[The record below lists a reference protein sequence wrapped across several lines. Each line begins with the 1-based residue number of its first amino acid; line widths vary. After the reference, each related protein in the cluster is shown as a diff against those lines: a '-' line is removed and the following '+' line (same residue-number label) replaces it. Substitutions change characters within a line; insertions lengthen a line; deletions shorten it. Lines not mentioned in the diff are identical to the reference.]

1 MRRIIMFNRVTP
13 EGSFA
18 GPDGGLNW
26 IVPDPELDR
35 VAAESIGRSEFDT
48 ILFGRRTYQQFESFW
63 PHVAAD
69 APDAPNP
76 HDGQRR
82 SPELRAMATMLNEAN
97 KLVFSRT
104 LKTVTWQNSRLFE
117 TLDPRVVVA
126 LKSAPGKDMIV
137 FGSGSIV
144 SQLTEH
150 GLIDEYQFVV
160 TPILLGRGRALFS
173 GMSNGL
179 KLALQEAKAFP
190 TGNVMLRYARAA

>member
-1 MRRIIMFNRVTP
+1 MRRIVMFNRVTP
-13 EGSFA
+13 EGCFA
-18 GPDGGLNW
+18 GPEGSLNW

-35 VAAESIGRSEFDT
+35 VAAESIGRSEIDT

-69 APDAPNP
+69 GPDAPNP
-76 HDGQRR
+76 HDDKRR

-117 TLDPRVVVA
+117 TLDPRVIVA

-137 FGSGSIV
+137 FGSGSVV

-160 TPILLGRGRALFS
+160 TPILLGRGRALFN
-173 GMSNGL
+173 GMSNGS